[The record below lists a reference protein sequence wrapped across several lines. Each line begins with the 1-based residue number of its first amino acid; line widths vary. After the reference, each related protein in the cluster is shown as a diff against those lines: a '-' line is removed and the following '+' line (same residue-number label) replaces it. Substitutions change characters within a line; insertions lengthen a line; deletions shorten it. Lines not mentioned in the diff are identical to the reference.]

1 MSEPPHVF
9 VLVIGR
15 DSEHL
20 SVLSNTLETLGC
32 TVFRARGVED
42 WVVPLIRRVPVYL
55 VFFDVEAE
63 SGTYAGLLAA
73 LGAEDR
79 ATKVVVTSRLGL
91 MSDYLEAMQRGAYDF
106 LCPPMDERDLI
117 RLINNSQP
125 SSSYAATSAQ
135 PNPRPAAFLHARR

>member
-42 WVVPLIRRVPVYL
+42 WVVPLIRKSSGLPC
-55 VFFDVEAE
+55 VF
-63 SGTYAGLLAA
+63 
-73 LGAEDR
+73 
-79 ATKVVVTSRLGL
+79 
-91 MSDYLEAMQRGAYDF
+91 
-106 LCPPMDERDLI
+106 
-117 RLINNSQP
+117 
-125 SSSYAATSAQ
+125 
-135 PNPRPAAFLHARR
+135 

>member
-1 MSEPPHVF
+1 M
-9 VLVIGR
+9 
-15 DSEHL
+15 
-20 SVLSNTLETLGC
+20 
-32 TVFRARGVED
+32 
-42 WVVPLIRRVPVYL
+42 
-55 VFFDVEAE
+55 FFDVEAE